1 MKRSIAVV
9 AMLVVGFAATTCAQT
24 GREIAQKVK
33 DRPDGDTRRYDVNQ
47 QTRSGARTQA
57 HFLLHRCGQRKER
70 PQEHHVLPISRRC
83 KGDGLLDVGL

>member
-1 MKRSIAVV
+1 MERKLNFDKMVYGDFCQRSHHN
-9 AMLVVGFAATTCAQT
+9 VGW
-24 GREIAQKVK
+24 
-33 DRPDGDTRRYDVNQ
+33 
-47 QTRSGARTQA
+47 RTQA